1 AGERR
6 FPPRCRC
13 ARDLCERRLS
23 KSLQQARDVS
33 LAMDIRSLTIEG
45 QRLRI
50 GVRAGAP
57 RLAPLIVFNGIGA
70 SLELA
75 RPFVSALPEREVV
88 AFDVPGSGGSPAA
101 LLPYR
106 FPGLARLAQRLLI
119 ELGYNGA
126 VDALGVSWGGA
137 LAQTFA
143 FHFPTHCRKLV
154 LASTSAGALM
164 VPGRPSVLA
173 KLVSPRRYVDPDF
186 LHAFGG
192 EIYGGAFRSDPDLLR
207 RHAQA
212 LWAPSNR
219 GYLYQLIAAAGWTSL
234 PSLAAAAA
242 AAHACHAR
250 LGRSDCAAH
259 QRQDL
264 VRAHS
269 ARRAAHGRR
278 RPHVPGVEGA
288 RRRAGRSPLSG
299 RGTIGSPRTRGAGNE
314 HV

>member
-1 AGERR
+1 
-6 FPPRCRC
+6 
-13 ARDLCERRLS
+13 
-23 KSLQQARDVS
+23 
-33 LAMDIRSLTIEG
+33 MDIRNLTIEG

-57 RLAPLIVFNGIGA
+57 HLPPLIVFNGIGA
-70 SLELA
+70 SLELIE
-75 RPFVSALPEREVV
+75 PFVSALPEREVV

-106 FPGLARLAQRLLI
+106 FPGLARLAQRLLV

-143 FHFPTHCRKLV
+143 FHFPAHCRKLV
-154 LASTSAGALM
+154 LASTSPGALM

-173 KLVSPRRYVDPDF
+173 KLVSPRRYV
-186 LHAFGG
+186 
-192 EIYGGAFRSDPDLLR
+192 DPDLLR

-234 PSLAAAAA
+234 PWLRLLTQPTLVMHGSDDPIVPLIN
-242 AAHACHAR
+242 AR
-250 LGRSDCAAH
+250 IL
-259 QRQDL
+259 
-264 VRAHS
+264 S
-269 ARRAAHGRR
+269 ALIRRAEL
-278 RPHVPGVEGA
+278 HVVDDGHMFLVSKAQDVAPVVHRFLTE
-288 RRRAGRSPLSG
+288 
-299 RGTIGSPRTRGAGNE
+299 E
-314 HV
+314 Q

>member
-1 AGERR
+1 VG
-6 FPPRCRC
+6 
-13 ARDLCERRLS
+13 
-23 KSLQQARDVS
+23 

-50 GVRAGAP
+50 GVRAGASHLP
-57 RLAPLIVFNGIGA
+57 PLIVFNGIGA
-70 SLELA
+70 SLELIE
-75 RPFVSALPEREVV
+75 PFVSALPEREVV

-106 FPGLARLAQRLLI
+106 FPGLARLAHKLLG

-143 FHFPTHCRKLV
+143 FEFPTHCRKLV
-154 LASTSAGALM
+154 LASTSPGALM
-164 VPGRPSVLA
+164 VPGSLSVLA

-234 PSLAAAAA
+234 PWL
-242 AAHACHAR
+242 R
-250 LGRSDCAAH
+250 LLTQPTLVMHGSDDPIVPLMNAKI
-259 QRQDL
+259 L
-264 VRAHS
+264 S
-269 ARRAAHGRR
+269 ALIRRAELHVVDDGHMFLVSKAQDVAPVVHRFLTDEQEIH
-278 RPHVPGVEGA
+278 PH
-288 RRRAGRSPLSG
+288 
-299 RGTIGSPRTRGAGNE
+299 TRGAGNE
-314 HV
+314 HL

>member
-1 AGERR
+1 
-6 FPPRCRC
+6 
-13 ARDLCERRLS
+13 
-23 KSLQQARDVS
+23 
-33 LAMDIRSLTIEG
+33 MDIRSLTIEG

-50 GVRAGAP
+50 GVRAGASHLP
-57 RLAPLIVFNGIGA
+57 PLIVFNGIGA
-70 SLELA
+70 SLELIE
-75 RPFVSALPEREVV
+75 PFVSALPEREVV

-101 LLPYR
+101 LLPYG
-106 FPGLARLAQRLLI
+106 FPGLARLAHELLG
-119 ELGYNGA
+119 ELGYHGA

-143 FHFPTHCRKLV
+143 FEFPTHCRKLV
-154 LASTSAGALM
+154 LASTSPGVLM

-234 PSLAAAAA
+234 PWLRLLTQPTLVMHGSDDPIVPLIN
-242 AAHACHAR
+242 AR
-250 LGRSDCAAH
+250 IL
-259 QRQDL
+259 
-264 VRAHS
+264 S
-269 ARRAAHGRR
+269 ALIRRAEL
-278 RPHVPGVEGA
+278 HVVDDGHMFLVSKAQDVAPVIHRFLTEEQEVYQ
-288 RRRAGRSPLSG
+288 
-299 RGTIGSPRTRGAGNE
+299 RTRGAGNE

>member
-1 AGERR
+1 
-6 FPPRCRC
+6 
-13 ARDLCERRLS
+13 
-23 KSLQQARDVS
+23 
-33 LAMDIRSLTIEG
+33 MDIRSLTIEG

-57 RLAPLIVFNGIGA
+57 RLPPLIVFNGIGA
-70 SLELA
+70 SLELIE
-75 RPFVSALPEREVV
+75 PFVSALPEREVV

-106 FPGLARLAQRLLI
+106 FPGLARLAHKLLG

-143 FHFPTHCRKLV
+143 FQFPTHCRKLV
-154 LASTSAGALM
+154 LASTSPGALM

-234 PSLAAAAA
+234 PWLPLLPQPTLVMHGSDDPIVPLIN
-242 AAHACHAR
+242 AR
-250 LGRSDCAAH
+250 IL
-259 QRQDL
+259 
-264 VRAHS
+264 S
-269 ARRAAHGRR
+269 ALIRRAEL
-278 RPHVPGVEGA
+278 HVVDDGHMFLVSKAQDVAPVVHRFLDEQQ
-288 RRRAGRSPLSG
+288 
-299 RGTIGSPRTRGAGNE
+299 
-314 HV
+314 

>member
-1 AGERR
+1 VG
-6 FPPRCRC
+6 
-13 ARDLCERRLS
+13 
-23 KSLQQARDVS
+23 

-50 GVRAGAP
+50 GVRAGASHLP
-57 RLAPLIVFNGIGA
+57 PLIVFNGIGA
-70 SLELA
+70 SLELIE
-75 RPFVSALPEREVV
+75 PFVSALPEREVV

-106 FPGLARLAQRLLI
+106 FPGLARLAHKLLG

-143 FHFPTHCRKLV
+143 FEFPTHCRKLV
-154 LASTSAGALM
+154 LASTSPGALM

-234 PSLAAAAA
+234 PWLRLLTQPTLVMHGSDDPIVPLIN
-242 AAHACHAR
+242 AR
-250 LGRSDCAAH
+250 IL
-259 QRQDL
+259 
-264 VRAHS
+264 S
-269 ARRAAHGRR
+269 ALIRRAELHVVDDGHMFLVSKAQDVAPVVHRFLTDEQEIH
-278 RPHVPGVEGA
+278 PH
-288 RRRAGRSPLSG
+288 
-299 RGTIGSPRTRGAGNE
+299 TRGAGNE
-314 HV
+314 HL

>member
-1 AGERR
+1 
-6 FPPRCRC
+6 
-13 ARDLCERRLS
+13 
-23 KSLQQARDVS
+23 
-33 LAMDIRSLTIEG
+33 MDIRSLTIEG

-57 RLAPLIVFNGIGA
+57 RLPPLIVFNGIGA
-70 SLELA
+70 SLELIE
-75 RPFVSALPEREVV
+75 PFVSALPEREVV

-106 FPGLARLAQRLLI
+106 FPGLARLAHKLLG

-143 FHFPTHCRKLV
+143 FEFPAHCRKLV
-154 LASTSAGALM
+154 LASTSPGVLM
-164 VPGRPSVLA
+164 VPGSLSVLA

-219 GYLYQLIAAAGWTSL
+219 GYLYQLIAAAGWSSL
-234 PSLAAAAA
+234 PWLRLLPQQTLVM
-242 AAHACHAR
+242 HGLDDPIVPLINAR
-250 LGRSDCAAH
+250 IL
-259 QRQDL
+259 
-264 VRAHS
+264 S
-269 ARRAAHGRR
+269 ALIRRAEL
-278 RPHVPGVEGA
+278 HVVDDGHMFLVSKAQDVAPVVHRFLDEQQDVHQC
-288 RRRAGRSPLSG
+288 
-299 RGTIGSPRTRGAGNE
+299 TRGAGNE

>member
-1 AGERR
+1 MG
-6 FPPRCRC
+6 
-13 ARDLCERRLS
+13 
-23 KSLQQARDVS
+23 

-50 GVRAGAP
+50 GVRAGASHLP
-57 RLAPLIVFNGIGA
+57 PLIVFNGIGA
-70 SLELA
+70 SLELIE
-75 RPFVSALPEREVV
+75 PFVSALPEREVV

-106 FPGLARLAQRLLI
+106 FPGLARLAHKLLG

-143 FHFPTHCRKLV
+143 FEFPTHCRKLV
-154 LASTSAGALM
+154 LASTSPGALM
-164 VPGRPSVLA
+164 VPGSLSVLA

-234 PSLAAAAA
+234 PWLRLLTQPTLVMHGSDDPIVPLMN
-242 AAHACHAR
+242 AR
-250 LGRSDCAAH
+250 IL
-259 QRQDL
+259 
-264 VRAHS
+264 S
-269 ARRAAHGRR
+269 ALIRRAELHVVDDGHMFLVSKAQDVAPVVHRFLTDEQEIH
-278 RPHVPGVEGA
+278 PH
-288 RRRAGRSPLSG
+288 
-299 RGTIGSPRTRGAGNE
+299 TRGAGNE
-314 HV
+314 HL

>member
-1 AGERR
+1 
-6 FPPRCRC
+6 
-13 ARDLCERRLS
+13 
-23 KSLQQARDVS
+23 
-33 LAMDIRSLTIEG
+33 MDIRSLTIEG

-50 GVRAGAP
+50 GVRAGTP
-57 RLAPLIVFNGIGA
+57 RLPPLIVFNGIGA
-70 SLELA
+70 SLELIE
-75 RPFVSALPEREVV
+75 PFVSALPEREVV

-106 FPGLARLAQRLLI
+106 FPGLARLAHKLLG

-143 FHFPTHCRKLV
+143 FQFPTHCRKLV
-154 LASTSAGALM
+154 LASTSPGALM

-234 PSLAAAAA
+234 PWLRLLTQPTLVMHGSDDPIVPLIN
-242 AAHACHAR
+242 AR
-250 LGRSDCAAH
+250 IL
-259 QRQDL
+259 
-264 VRAHS
+264 S
-269 ARRAAHGRR
+269 ALIRRAEL
-278 RPHVPGVEGA
+278 HVVDDGHMFLVSKAQDVAPVVHRFLDEQQDVHQ
-288 RRRAGRSPLSG
+288 
-299 RGTIGSPRTRGAGNE
+299 RTRGAGNE

>member
-1 AGERR
+1 M
-6 FPPRCRC
+6 
-13 ARDLCERRLS
+13 
-23 KSLQQARDVS
+23 QQARDVS
-33 LAMDIRSLTIEG
+33 LAMDIRSLTIDG

-57 RLAPLIVFNGIGA
+57 RLPPLIVFNGIGA
-70 SLELA
+70 SLELIE
-75 RPFVSALPEREVV
+75 PFVSALPEREVV

-106 FPGLARLAQRLLI
+106 FPGLARLAHKLLG

-143 FHFPTHCRKLV
+143 FQFPTHCRKLV
-154 LASTSAGALM
+154 LASTSPGALM

-186 LHAFGG
+186 LQAFGG

-234 PSLAAAAA
+234 PWLPLLPQPTLVMHGSDDPIVPLIN
-242 AAHACHAR
+242 AR
-250 LGRSDCAAH
+250 IL
-259 QRQDL
+259 
-264 VRAHS
+264 S
-269 ARRAAHGRR
+269 ALIRRAEL
-278 RPHVPGVEGA
+278 HVVDDGHMFLVSKAQDVAPVVHRFLDEQQDVHQ
-288 RRRAGRSPLSG
+288 
-299 RGTIGSPRTRGAGNE
+299 RTRGAGNG

>member
-1 AGERR
+1 MG
-6 FPPRCRC
+6 
-13 ARDLCERRLS
+13 
-23 KSLQQARDVS
+23 

-50 GVRAGAP
+50 GVRAGASHLP
-57 RLAPLIVFNGIGA
+57 PLIVFNGIGA
-70 SLELA
+70 SLELIE
-75 RPFVSALPEREVV
+75 PFVSALPEREVV

-106 FPGLARLAQRLLI
+106 FPGLARLAHKLLG

-143 FHFPTHCRKLV
+143 FEFPTHCRKLV
-154 LASTSAGALM
+154 LASTSPGALM

-234 PSLAAAAA
+234 PWLRLLTQPTLVMHGSDDPIVPLIN
-242 AAHACHAR
+242 AR
-250 LGRSDCAAH
+250 IL
-259 QRQDL
+259 
-264 VRAHS
+264 S
-269 ARRAAHGRR
+269 ALIRRAELHVVDDGHMFLVSKAQDVAPVVHRFLTEEQEIH
-278 RPHVPGVEGA
+278 PH
-288 RRRAGRSPLSG
+288 
-299 RGTIGSPRTRGAGNE
+299 TRGAGNE
-314 HV
+314 HL

>member
-1 AGERR
+1 
-6 FPPRCRC
+6 
-13 ARDLCERRLS
+13 
-23 KSLQQARDVS
+23 
-33 LAMDIRSLTIEG
+33 MDIRSLTIEG

-57 RLAPLIVFNGIGA
+57 RLPPLIVFNGIGA
-70 SLELA
+70 SLELIE
-75 RPFVSALPEREVV
+75 PFVSALPEREVV

-106 FPGLARLAQRLLI
+106 FPGLARLAHKLLG

-154 LASTSAGALM
+154 LASTSPGALM

-192 EIYGGAFRSDPDLLR
+192 EIYGGAFRSDPLFRARARAR
-207 RHAQA
+207 R
-212 LWAPSNR
+212 
-219 GYLYQLIAAAGWTSL
+219 AAGWTSL
-234 PSLAAAAA
+234 PWLPLLPQPTLVM
-242 AAHACHAR
+242 HGLDDPIVPLINAR
-250 LGRSDCAAH
+250 IL
-259 QRQDL
+259 
-264 VRAHS
+264 S
-269 ARRAAHGRR
+269 ALIRRAEL
-278 RPHVPGVEGA
+278 HVVDDGHMFLVSKAQDVAPVVHRFLDEQQDVHQ
-288 RRRAGRSPLSG
+288 
-299 RGTIGSPRTRGAGNE
+299 RTRGAGNE

>member
-1 AGERR
+1 
-6 FPPRCRC
+6 
-13 ARDLCERRLS
+13 
-23 KSLQQARDVS
+23 
-33 LAMDIRSLTIEG
+33 MDIRSLTIEG

-57 RLAPLIVFNGIGA
+57 HLPPLIVFNGIGA
-70 SLELA
+70 SLELIE
-75 RPFVSALPEREVV
+75 PFVSALPEREVV

-106 FPGLARLAQRLLI
+106 FPGLARLAHKLLA

-143 FHFPTHCRKLV
+143 FQFPTHCRKLV
-154 LASTSAGALM
+154 LASTSPGALM

-234 PSLAAAAA
+234 PWLPLLPQPTLVMHGSDDPIVPLIN
-242 AAHACHAR
+242 AR
-250 LGRSDCAAH
+250 IL
-259 QRQDL
+259 
-264 VRAHS
+264 S
-269 ARRAAHGRR
+269 ALIRRAEL
-278 RPHVPGVEGA
+278 HVVDDGHMFLVSKAQDVAPVVHRFLDEQQDVHQ
-288 RRRAGRSPLSG
+288 
-299 RGTIGSPRTRGAGNE
+299 RTRGAGNE

>member
-1 AGERR
+1 
-6 FPPRCRC
+6 
-13 ARDLCERRLS
+13 
-23 KSLQQARDVS
+23 
-33 LAMDIRSLTIEG
+33 MDIRSLTIEG

-50 GVRAGAP
+50 GVRAGASHLP
-57 RLAPLIVFNGIGA
+57 PLIVFNGIGA
-70 SLELA
+70 SLELIE
-75 RPFVSALPEREVV
+75 PFVSALPEREVV

-106 FPGLARLAQRLLI
+106 FPGLARLAHKLLG

-143 FHFPTHCRKLV
+143 FEFPTHCRKLV
-154 LASTSAGALM
+154 LASTSPGALM
-164 VPGRPSVLA
+164 VPGSLSVLA

-234 PSLAAAAA
+234 PWLRLLTQPTLVMHGSDDPIVPLIN
-242 AAHACHAR
+242 AR
-250 LGRSDCAAH
+250 IL
-259 QRQDL
+259 
-264 VRAHS
+264 S
-269 ARRAAHGRR
+269 ALIRRAELHVVDDGHMFLVSKAQDVAPVVHRFLTEEQEIH
-278 RPHVPGVEGA
+278 PH
-288 RRRAGRSPLSG
+288 
-299 RGTIGSPRTRGAGNE
+299 TRGAGNE
-314 HV
+314 HL

>member
-1 AGERR
+1 
-6 FPPRCRC
+6 
-13 ARDLCERRLS
+13 
-23 KSLQQARDVS
+23 
-33 LAMDIRSLTIEG
+33 MDIRSLTIEG

-57 RLAPLIVFNGIGA
+57 RLPPLIVFNGIGA
-70 SLELA
+70 SLELIE
-75 RPFVSALPEREVV
+75 PFVSALPEREVV

-106 FPGLARLAQRLLI
+106 FPGLARLAHKLLG

-143 FHFPTHCRKLV
+143 FQFPTHCRKLV
-154 LASTSAGALM
+154 LASTSPGALM

-234 PSLAAAAA
+234 PWLRLLTQPTLVMHGSDDPIVPLIN
-242 AAHACHAR
+242 AR
-250 LGRSDCAAH
+250 ILSALIRRAELHVVDDGHMFLVSKAQDVAPVVHRFLDEQQDAH
-259 QRQDL
+259 Q
-264 VRAHS
+264 H
-269 ARRAAHGRR
+269 
-278 RPHVPGVEGA
+278 
-288 RRRAGRSPLSG
+288 
-299 RGTIGSPRTRGAGNE
+299 TRGAGNE

>member
-1 AGERR
+1 
-6 FPPRCRC
+6 
-13 ARDLCERRLS
+13 
-23 KSLQQARDVS
+23 
-33 LAMDIRSLTIEG
+33 MDIRSLTIEG

-57 RLAPLIVFNGIGA
+57 RLPPLIVFNGIGA
-70 SLELA
+70 SLELIE
-75 RPFVSALPEREVV
+75 PFVSALPEREVI
-88 AFDVPGSGGSPAA
+88 AFDVPGSGGSPAS

-106 FPGLARLAQRLLI
+106 FPGLARLAQRLLV

-143 FHFPTHCRKLV
+143 FQFPTHCRKLV
-154 LASTSAGALM
+154 LASTSPGALM
-164 VPGRPSVLA
+164 VPGRLSVLA
-173 KLVSPRRYVDPDF
+173 KLVSPRRYVDPNF

-192 EIYGGAFRSDPDLLR
+192 EIYGGAFRSDPDMLR

-234 PSLAAAAA
+234 PWLRLLTQPTLVM
-242 AAHACHAR
+242 HGLDDPIVPLINAR
-250 LGRSDCAAH
+250 IL
-259 QRQDL
+259 
-264 VRAHS
+264 S
-269 ARRAAHGRR
+269 ALIRRAEL
-278 RPHVPGVEGA
+278 HVVDDGHMFLVSKAQDVAPVVHRFLDEQQDVHQ
-288 RRRAGRSPLSG
+288 
-299 RGTIGSPRTRGAGNE
+299 RTRGAGNE

>member
-1 AGERR
+1 
-6 FPPRCRC
+6 
-13 ARDLCERRLS
+13 
-23 KSLQQARDVS
+23 
-33 LAMDIRSLTIEG
+33 MDIRSLTIDG

-57 RLAPLIVFNGIGA
+57 RLPPLIVFNGIGA
-70 SLELA
+70 SLELIE
-75 RPFVSALPEREVV
+75 PFVSALPEREVV
-88 AFDVPGSGGSPAA
+88 AFDVPGSGGSPAS

-143 FHFPTHCRKLV
+143 FHFPTQCRKLV
-154 LASTSAGALM
+154 LASTSPGALM

-242 AAHACHAR
+242 ASPRLSCTARTIRLCRSSTPGSCPRSFGAPSCTWSTTATCSWCRRRKTSRRSFTAFWPRNNRFTAHA
-250 LGRSDCAAH
+250 RS
-259 QRQDL
+259 R
-264 VRAHS
+264 
-269 ARRAAHGRR
+269 
-278 RPHVPGVEGA
+278 E
-288 RRRAGRSPLSG
+288 
-299 RGTIGSPRTRGAGNE
+299 
-314 HV
+314 

>member
-1 AGERR
+1 
-6 FPPRCRC
+6 
-13 ARDLCERRLS
+13 
-23 KSLQQARDVS
+23 
-33 LAMDIRSLTIEG
+33 MDIRSLTIEG

-57 RLAPLIVFNGIGA
+57 RLPPLIVFNGIGA
-70 SLELA
+70 SLELIE
-75 RPFVSALPEREVV
+75 PFVSALPEREVV

-106 FPGLARLAQRLLI
+106 FPGLARLAHKLLG
-119 ELGYNGA
+119 ELGYTGA

-143 FHFPTHCRKLV
+143 FQFPTHCRKLV
-154 LASTSAGALM
+154 LASTSPGALM

-234 PSLAAAAA
+234 PWLRLLTQPTLVM
-242 AAHACHAR
+242 HGLDDPIVPLINAR
-250 LGRSDCAAH
+250 ILSALIRRAELHVVDDGHMFLVSKAQDVAPVVHRFLDEDQQVH
-259 QRQDL
+259 QR
-264 VRAHS
+264 A
-269 ARRAAHGRR
+269 
-278 RPHVPGVEGA
+278 
-288 RRRAGRSPLSG
+288 
-299 RGTIGSPRTRGAGNE
+299 
-314 HV
+314 

>member
-1 AGERR
+1 MG
-6 FPPRCRC
+6 
-13 ARDLCERRLS
+13 
-23 KSLQQARDVS
+23 

-50 GVRAGAP
+50 GVRAGASHLP
-57 RLAPLIVFNGIGA
+57 PLIVFNGIGA
-70 SLELA
+70 SLELIE
-75 RPFVSALPEREVV
+75 PFVSALPEREVV

-106 FPGLARLAQRLLI
+106 FPGLARLAHKLLG

-143 FHFPTHCRKLV
+143 FEFPTHCRKLV
-154 LASTSAGALM
+154 LASTSPGALM

-234 PSLAAAAA
+234 PWL
-242 AAHACHAR
+242 R
-250 LGRSDCAAH
+250 LLTQPTLVMHGSDDPIVPLMNAKI
-259 QRQDL
+259 L
-264 VRAHS
+264 S
-269 ARRAAHGRR
+269 ALIRRAELHVVDDGHMFLVSKAQDVAPVVHRFLTEEQEIH
-278 RPHVPGVEGA
+278 PH
-288 RRRAGRSPLSG
+288 
-299 RGTIGSPRTRGAGNE
+299 TRGAGNE
-314 HV
+314 HL

>member
-1 AGERR
+1 MG
-6 FPPRCRC
+6 
-13 ARDLCERRLS
+13 
-23 KSLQQARDVS
+23 

-50 GVRAGAP
+50 GVRAGASHLP
-57 RLAPLIVFNGIGA
+57 PLIVFNGIGA
-70 SLELA
+70 SLELIE
-75 RPFVSALPEREVV
+75 PFVSALPEREVV

-106 FPGLARLAQRLLI
+106 FPGLARLAHKLLG

-143 FHFPTHCRKLV
+143 FEFPTHCRKLV
-154 LASTSAGALM
+154 LASTSPGALM
-164 VPGRPSVLA
+164 VPGSLSVLA

-234 PSLAAAAA
+234 PWLRLLTQPTLVMHGSDDPIVPLIN
-242 AAHACHAR
+242 AR
-250 LGRSDCAAH
+250 IL
-259 QRQDL
+259 
-264 VRAHS
+264 S
-269 ARRAAHGRR
+269 ALIRRAELHVVDDGHMFLVSKAQDVAPVVHRFLTEEQEIH
-278 RPHVPGVEGA
+278 PH
-288 RRRAGRSPLSG
+288 
-299 RGTIGSPRTRGAGNE
+299 TRGAGNE
-314 HV
+314 HL

>member
-1 AGERR
+1 
-6 FPPRCRC
+6 
-13 ARDLCERRLS
+13 
-23 KSLQQARDVS
+23 
-33 LAMDIRSLTIEG
+33 MDIRSLTIEG

-50 GVRAGAP
+50 GIRAGAP
-57 RLAPLIVFNGIGA
+57 RLPPLIVFNGIGA
-70 SLELA
+70 SLELIE
-75 RPFVSALPEREVV
+75 PFVSALPEREVV
-88 AFDVPGSGGSPAA
+88 AFDVPGSGGSPAS

-106 FPGLARLAQRLLI
+106 FPGLARLAQRLLG

-143 FHFPTHCRKLV
+143 FQFPTHCRKLV
-154 LASTSAGALM
+154 LASTSPGVLM

-186 LHAFGG
+186 LHTFGG

-234 PSLAAAAA
+234 PWLRLLTQPTLVM
-242 AAHACHAR
+242 HGLDDPIVPLINAR
-250 LGRSDCAAH
+250 IL
-259 QRQDL
+259 
-264 VRAHS
+264 S
-269 ARRAAHGRR
+269 ALIRRAEL
-278 RPHVPGVEGA
+278 HVVDDGHMFLVSKAQDVAPVVHRFLDEDQQVHQ
-288 RRRAGRSPLSG
+288 
-299 RGTIGSPRTRGAGNE
+299 RTRGAGNE

>member
-1 AGERR
+1 M
-6 FPPRCRC
+6 
-13 ARDLCERRLS
+13 
-23 KSLQQARDVS
+23 S

-57 RLAPLIVFNGIGA
+57 RLPPLIVFNGIGA
-70 SLELA
+70 SLELIE
-75 RPFVSALPEREVV
+75 PFVSALPEREVV

-106 FPGLARLAQRLLI
+106 FPGLARLAHKLLG

-143 FHFPTHCRKLV
+143 FHFPAHCRKLV
-154 LASTSAGALM
+154 LASTSPGVLM
-164 VPGRPSVLA
+164 VPGSLNVLA

-219 GYLYQLIAAAGWTSL
+219 GYLYQLIAAAGWSSL
-234 PSLAAAAA
+234 PWLRLLPQQTLVM
-242 AAHACHAR
+242 HGLDDPIVPLINAR
-250 LGRSDCAAH
+250 IL
-259 QRQDL
+259 
-264 VRAHS
+264 S
-269 ARRAAHGRR
+269 ALIRRAEL
-278 RPHVPGVEGA
+278 HVVDDGHMFLVSKAQDVAPVVHRFLDEQQDVHQ
-288 RRRAGRSPLSG
+288 
-299 RGTIGSPRTRGAGNE
+299 RTRGAGNE